1 MHWIDW
7 AILIVPLIGVL
18 WISVKTQ
25 RYMRSVS
32 DFMAAGRGAGR
43 YLVATAGMMAGWGLI
58 SAVAEFELIY
68 KAGLAFDW
76 WRVLQ
81 TPATLFLAL
90 TGFVLY
96 RYRETRVLTLAQLFE
111 ARYSKAFRI
120 FSGFL
125 ASVSGI
131 INYAI
136 FPSVGGRFLIY
147 YCKLPL
153 TVPIFGF
160 EFSTFALVM
169 IMFLSL
175 ALVLVMLGGQLTIM
189 VTDCVQG
196 LFSYAMYIIIAIAV
210 LSLVSWSQMAQSL
223 TQTPP
228 GESLMN
234 PFDTS
239 QVKDFNIWF
248 VLIGIFG
255 AVYGT
260 LAWQGSQGFNASAA
274 NPHEAKMGGILGR
287 WRDFALR
294 VMLIL
299 LAISAYTYMH
309 HPDFAAGAAQ
319 VNHELSQIDNP
330 QIQEQMRVPVALSHL
345 LPIGIKGIFLAVMV
359 FLLITTDVSYLHSW
373 GSIIIQDMVL
383 PLRKKPLTT
392 RQHLWLLRLSIAG
405 VAVFAFFFSLLF
417 RQTQYIY
424 MFFALTGS
432 IYLGGAGAV
441 IIGGLYWKKG
451 TTAAAWVSMIL
462 GGFLGVAGVILEQ
475 IWAGRLYPLLIH
487 WFPSSEYLKAHAD
500 SFPINGQYM
509 WLIAMVSAIVAYIVI
524 SLLTCKEDYD
534 MDKLLHRGKYA
545 IKDDDVALKSGRVSM
560 WQKLLGIDHQFT
572 LGDKVLSISVFVW
585 TMLWVVVFAVV
596 TAWNFIWPLST
607 DWWTSYWYIVAI
619 LMPLVLGVITS
630 IWFTVGGIIDL
641 KRLFVH
647 LRTTAR
653 DVLDDG
659 TVAPT
664 RQYQMSAAEISAME
678 KGDDK
683 S

>member
-1 MHWIDW
+1 MSWIDW
-7 AILIVPLIGVL
+7 SILAVPTLVVL
-18 WISVKTQ
+18 WISFKTQ
-25 RYMRSVS
+25 RYMKSVS

-96 RYRETRVLTLAQLFE
+96 RYRETRVLTLAQFFQMC
-111 ARYSKAFRI
+111 YSKAFRV

-125 ASVSGI
+125 AAASGI

-136 FPSVGGRFLIY
+136 FPAVGGRFLIY

-153 TVPIFGF
+153 TVPVFGF
-160 EFSTFALVM
+160 QFSTFALVM
-169 IMFLSL
+169 IFFLS
-175 ALVLVMLGGQLTIM
+175 AAVFLVMLGGQLTIM

-210 LSLVSWSQMAQSL
+210 LSLVSWSQMAEAL
-223 TQTPP
+223 TKTPP
-228 GESLMN
+228 GQSLMN
-234 PFDTS
+234 PFDTADMR
-239 QVKDFNIWF
+239 DFNIWY
-248 VLIGIFG
+248 VMIGIFG
-255 AVYGT
+255 AIYGT
-260 LAWQGSQGFNASAA
+260 LAWQGCQGFNASAA

-299 LAISAYTYMH
+299 LAIAAYTYMN

-319 VNHELSQIDNP
+319 VNGELARIDNP

-345 LPIGIKGIFLAVMV
+345 LPVGIKGIFLAVMV
-359 FLLITTDVSYLHSW
+359 FLLVTTDVSYLHSW

-383 PLRKKPLTT
+383 PLRKKPLTL

-451 TTAAAWVSMIL
+451 TAPAAWVAMLL
-462 GGFLGVAGVILEQ
+462 GGFLGVSGVILEQ
-475 IWAGRLYPLLIH
+475 IWAGWLHPILTG
-487 WFPSSEYLKAHAD
+487 WFPHSAYLQFHAD
-500 SFPINGQYM
+500 RFPINGQYM
-509 WLIAMVSAIVAYIVI
+509 WMIAMASALLAYTII
-524 SLLTCKEDYD
+524 SLLTCREDYN

-545 IKDDDVALKSGRVSM
+545 IADDAVPIHERRISI

-572 LGDKVLSISVFVW
+572 LGDKILSISVFAW
-585 TMLWVVVFAVV
+585 TMLWVMVFVVV
-596 TAWNFIWPLST
+596 TGWNLIWPLST

-619 LMPLVLGVITS
+619 VMPLIIGVITS
-630 IWFTVGGIIDL
+630 IWFTIGGIRDL
-641 KRLFVH
+641 RRLFAH
-647 LRTTAR
+647 LRTSAR

-659 TVAPT
+659 TVAPV
-664 RQYQMSAAEISAME
+664 RQYQMSAAEIE
-678 KGDDK
+678 EVERDEE
-683 S
+683 

>member
-1 MHWIDW
+1 MHWVDW
-7 AILIVPLIGVL
+7 TILIVPTVVVF
-18 WISVKTQ
+18 WISFKTQ
-25 RYMRSVS
+25 RYMKSVS

-76 WRVLQ
+76 WRVLS

-136 FPSVGGRFLIY
+136 FPAVGGRFLIY

-153 TVPIFGF
+153 TVTVLGF
-160 EFSTFALVM
+160 ELSTFALVM
-169 IMFLSL
+169 IFFLSV
-175 ALVLVMLGGQLTIM
+175 AVFLVMLGGQLTIM

-210 LSLVSWSQMAQSL
+210 LCLVSWSQMSHSL
-223 TQTPP
+223 MQTPP
-228 GESLMN
+228 GQSLMN

-255 AVYGT
+255 SIYGT
-260 LAWQGSQGFNASAA
+260 LAWQGCQGFNASAA

-299 LAISAYTYMH
+299 LAIAAYTYMN
-309 HPDFAAGAAQ
+309 HPDFAAGAAR
-319 VNHELSQIDNP
+319 VNGELAQIDNP

-345 LPIGIKGIFLAVMV
+345 LPVGIKGIFLAVMV
-359 FLLITTDVSYLHSW
+359 FLLVTTDVSYLHSW

-451 TTAAAWVSMIL
+451 TAPAAWVAMIL
-462 GGFLGVAGVILEQ
+462 GGALGVFGVIAEQ
-475 IWAGRLYPLLIH
+475 VWKSMLHPLLIG
-487 WFPSSEYLKAHAD
+487 WFPHSQYLQTHAD
-500 SFPINGQYM
+500 RFPINGQYM
-509 WLIAMVSAIVAYIVI
+509 WLIAMLSAIAAYIIV
-524 SLLTCKEDYD
+524 SLLTCREDFN

-545 IKDDDVALKSGRVSM
+545 VAEDNVATRGERISL

-572 LGDKVLSISVFVW
+572 LGDKILSISVFAW
-585 TMLWVVVFAVV
+585 TMFWVAVFVVV

-607 DWWTSYWYIVAI
+607 GWWSNYWYIVAI

-630 IWFTVGGIIDL
+630 IWFTVGGIRDL
-641 KRLFVH
+641 RRLFVH
-647 LRTTAR
+647 LQTSAR

-659 TVAPT
+659 TVAPV
-664 RQYQMSAAEISAME
+664 RQYQMSAAEIEAVE
-678 KGDDK
+678 KGKD
-683 S
+683 

>member
-1 MHWIDW
+1 MSWIDW
-7 AILIVPLIGVL
+7 AILAVPMVIVL
-18 WISVKTQ
+18 WISFQTQ
-25 RYMRSVS
+25 RHVKSIS

-43 YLVATAGMMAGWGLI
+43 YLVATAGMMASWGLI

-68 KAGLAFDW
+68 KAGLALDW

-81 TPATLFLAL
+81 TPVAIFVAL

-96 RYRETRVLTLAQLFE
+96 RYRETRVLTLAQFFE
-111 ARYSKAFRI
+111 MRYSKSFRV
-120 FSGFL
+120 FSGLL
-125 ASVSGI
+125 AAASGI

-136 FPSVGGRFLIY
+136 FPAVSGRFLIY

-160 EFSTFALVM
+160 ELSTFALVM
-169 IMFLSL
+169 ILFLSL
-175 ALVLVMLGGQLTIM
+175 ALALVMLGGQLTIM

-196 LFSYAMYIIIAIAV
+196 LFSYAMYIIIAIAI
-210 LSLVSWSQMAQSL
+210 LSLMSWSQMAHSL

-228 GESLMN
+228 GQSLIN
-234 PFDTS
+234 PFDTADMR
-239 QVKDFNIWF
+239 DFNVWY
-248 VLIGIFG
+248 VLIGLFG
-255 AVYGT
+255 AVYST
-260 LAWQGSQGFNASAA
+260 LSWQGNQGFNASAA
-274 NPHEAKMGGILGR
+274 SPHEAKMGGILGR
-287 WRDFALR
+287 WRDFAMR

-299 LAISAYTYMH
+299 LAISAYTYMN

-319 VNHELSQIDNP
+319 VNSELARIDNP
-330 QIQEQMRVPVALSHL
+330 QIQEQMRVPVALSHF

-359 FLLITTDVSYLHSW
+359 FLMITTDVSYLHSW
-373 GSIIIQDMVL
+373 GSIIIQDTIL

-392 RQHLWLLRLSIAG
+392 RQHMWLLRFSIAG
-405 VAVFAFFFSLLF
+405 VAIFAFFFSLLF

-451 TTAAAWVSMIL
+451 TSPAAWTAMIL
-462 GGFLGVAGVILEQ
+462 GGFLGVFGVVAEQ
-475 IWAGRLYPLLIH
+475 IWKGILHPLLIG
-487 WFPSSEYLKAHAD
+487 WFPHSTYLQTHTD
-500 SFPINGQYM
+500 RFPINGQYM
-509 WLIAMVSAIVAYIVI
+509 WLIAMLAALIAYIVI
-524 SLLTCKEDYD
+524 SLLTCREDYN
-534 MDKLLHRGKYA
+534 MDKLLNRGKYA
-545 IKDDDVALKSGRVSM
+545 VAGDDVPAGTGRVTI

-572 LGDKVLSISVFVW
+572 RGDKLLSISVFAW
-585 TMLWVVVFAVV
+585 TMLWVVVFVVV
-596 TAWNFIWPLST
+596 TAWNLIWPLST

-630 IWFTVGGIIDL
+630 IWFTIGGIRDL
-641 KRLFVH
+641 RRLFVH

-664 RQYQMSAAEISAME
+664 RQYQMSAEQIAAAEQGKE
-678 KGDDK
+678 
-683 S
+683 